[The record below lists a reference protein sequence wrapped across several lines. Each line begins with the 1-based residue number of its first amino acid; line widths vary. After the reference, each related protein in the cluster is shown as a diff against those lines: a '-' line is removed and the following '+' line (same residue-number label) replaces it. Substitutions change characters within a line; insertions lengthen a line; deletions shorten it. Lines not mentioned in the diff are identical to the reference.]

1 MPAAMKPI
9 MQDKGDQ
16 DRNGGK
22 RQYYVG
28 CQGRNLARADQGRD
42 SSNGQEQRQMQQAV
56 AMPVSA
62 MSVVVVGVA
71 AAAMAVMLGLPF
83 VERKFIAHA
92 DIEFTHKS
100 P

>member
-1 MPAAMKPI
+1 M
-9 MQDKGDQ
+9 MQDNGHQ
-16 DRNGGK
+16 DRSGGQ
-22 RQYYVG
+22 RQDHIG

-42 SSNGQEQRQMQQAV
+42 SSNGQKQRQMRQAV
-56 AMPVSA
+56 AMPVPA

-71 AAAMAVMLGLPF
+71 TAAMAVMLGLPF